1 VPGWALAASRYL
13 RHWNATVVNADIT
26 EVDLGSATFDLVMLN
41 DVMEHVMSSRHG
53 CLWRTLSRYA
63 RDFVYLHVPTPEA
76 QLDDR
81 GQYIETVVPHATVVA
96 GLAAAGFALERF
108 EPDYDTVC
116 GQPQGWADRWA
127 RYAGRAP
134 TTVGCGSG
142 RGTAKYSHMLFRKA
156 PPATLV
162 VSTSTRAAP
171 TTTLQPTAPA
181 VAEGSEFAWA
191 ALVAAVGAE
200 PSPPAAHAPPG
211 MSWSSYWHGWR
222 PVAAQLRSASTRCA
236 VAVYTVAVG
245 SKEAVTLAAPPEGVE
260 KRCLFL
266 LMPANTSLL
275 GHAAHRWTHV
285 RVPAPPGDAHGWV
298 RRHSRV
304 PKILSHAFFGATPTV
319 YVDAKRAWPGP
330 QHSVEGLVESA
341 LARCNASLAAFS
353 HPRFHLEPC
362 ETEPT
367 LAEFD
372 AIQPHQTWRLD
383 ELQAQA
389 AAYRA
394 DASYLVAEQLGRNRM
409 IDGSIIIRRGTR
421 WLAAFEVEWFRA
433 YLRGADRD
441 QPAFAFAFNRQ
452 VIVQHAYSVDAGCNP
467 SDPRAQVHVMRYNPA
482 LPGPAWASVAAAPWA
497 SFLCM
502 GGSGSFCEAGT
513 CAIADHGWAGA
524 RHAAAGLGVLV
535 LLVLCR
541 SLRV

>member
-1 VPGWALAASRYL
+1 
-13 RHWNATVVNADIT
+13 
-26 EVDLGSATFDLVMLN
+26 
-41 DVMEHVMSSRHG
+41 MSLRHG

-116 GQPQGWADRWA
+116 GQRQGWADRWA

-171 TTTLQPTAPA
+171 TTRLQPTAPA

-200 PSPPAAHAPPG
+200 PSPLAAHAPPG

-222 PVAAQLRSASTRCA
+222 PVAAQLRSASALLRCRRIHGRRRVQGRGHA
-236 VAVYTVAVG
+236 G
-245 SKEAVTLAAPPEGVE
+245 GAAGGRRKALPLSAGAGQHQ
-260 KRCLFL
+260 R
-266 LMPANTSLL
+266 LL

-285 RVPAPPGDAHGWV
+285 RVPAPPGEAHGWV

-319 YVDAKRAWPGP
+319 YVDAKRDTPGS
-330 QHSVEGLVESA
+330 QHAAEGLVESA
-341 LARCNASLAAFS
+341 LARCDASLAAFS
-353 HPRFHLEPC
+353 HPRFHQSGGLEPC
-362 ETEPT
+362 EAEPT

-383 ELQAQA
+383 EVRAQA
-389 AAYRA
+389 AAFRA
-394 DASYLVAEQLGRNRM
+394 DASYLLAEQLGRNRM

-452 VIVQHAYSVDAGCNP
+452 VIVQHAYSVDASCDP
-467 SDPRAQVHVMRYNPA
+467 STRVPRCMSCATTRPSPGRPGRRSPRR
-482 LPGPAWASVAAAPWA
+482 PGPPFCAW
-497 SFLCM
+497 
-502 GGSGSFCEAGT
+502 
-513 CAIADHGWAGA
+513 
-524 RHAAAGLGVLV
+524 AAAGVSARPARAPSPTMGGLAHGTPSPWRGWV
-535 LLVLCR
+535 CSYSG
-541 SLRV
+541 SL